1 MPSNLTT
8 WLKPLYSIQAML
20 TKQLFLSAAA
30 IICLNACHNDKKTDN
45 SAIVKGFEISETML
59 KSTSFAAVKKEN
71 ITEELN
77 FFGKIS
83 ADQNNYIDIFP
94 LVGGNVVSVN
104 VSLGDY
110 VHKGQVLA
118 TIRSTEVAGIQ
129 KDLSDAKTDVL
140 LAEKNYR
147 VAEDMYNGKLST
159 DKDMLEA
166 KGQLTKAK
174 EQLRRSEAVSQIYNV
189 RTGNLYSVV
198 SPIDGYI
205 VQKNINKDMQLRSDR
220 SDNIFDVANTKD
232 VWAILNVNETDIEK
246 ISMGMPAIVSTL
258 SYPDKKFEGSIDK
271 IFKIIDP
278 QTNAMQARVVLDNKN
293 GLLIPD
299 SKATIKVLH
308 HSNTQALAIPSD
320 AVIFDQNKYFV
331 LVYKSQNDIK
341 IHEIQPLKQNEET
354 TYISAGL
361 QEGEQVIVDNK
372 LLIYRA
378 LNN

>member
-1 MPSNLTT
+1 MPSSLTT
-8 WLKPLYSIQAML
+8 WRKPLYSIQAMP
-20 TKQLFLSAAA
+20 TKQLLLSTVAIVFLY
-30 IICLNACHNDKKTDN
+30 ACQNHKETDN

-59 KSTSFAAVKKEN
+59 KSTSFATVKKEN
-71 ITEELN
+71 VTEELN

-189 RTGNLYSVV
+189 RTGNIYSVV

-205 VQKNINKDMQLRSDR
+205 VQKNINKDMQLSIAQTSLMLPTPKTSGRYSMSMKRISKRS
-220 SDNIFDVANTKD
+220 A
-232 VWAILNVNETDIEK
+232 WACPL
-246 ISMGMPAIVSTL
+246 L
-258 SYPDKKFEGSIDK
+258 S
-271 IFKIIDP
+271 
-278 QTNAMQARVVLDNKN
+278 Q
-293 GLLIPD
+293 
-299 SKATIKVLH
+299 H
-308 HSNTQALAIPSD
+308 
-320 AVIFDQNKYFV
+320 
-331 LVYKSQNDIK
+331 
-341 IHEIQPLKQNEET
+341 
-354 TYISAGL
+354 
-361 QEGEQVIVDNK
+361 
-372 LLIYRA
+372 
-378 LNN
+378 

>member
-1 MPSNLTT
+1 MS
-8 WLKPLYSIQAML
+8 
-20 TKQLFLSAAA
+20 TKQLLLATAATA
-30 IICLNACHNDKKTDN
+30 LLYACQNHKETDN
-45 SAIVKGFEISETML
+45 STIVKGFEISETML
-59 KSTSFAAVKKEN
+59 KSTSFASVKKEN
-71 ITEELN
+71 VTEELN
-77 FFGKIS
+77 FFGKIA

-159 DKDMLEA
+159 DKDILEA

-174 EQLRRSEAVSQIYNV
+174 EQLRRSEAVNQIYNV
-189 RTGNLYSVV
+189 RTGNIYSVV

-232 VWAILNVNETDIEK
+232 VWAILNVNETDIDK
-246 ISMGMPAIVSTL
+246 VSMGMPAVVSTL
-258 SYPDKKFEGSIDK
+258 SYPDKKFQGSIDK

-278 QTNAMQARVVLDNKN
+278 QTNSMQARVILDNKD

-308 HSNTQALAIPSD
+308 HSNMQALAIPSD

-341 IHEIQPLKQNEET
+341 MHEIQPLKQNEDT
-354 TYISAGL
+354 TYITAGL
-361 QEGEQVIVDNK
+361 QEGEKVIVNNK